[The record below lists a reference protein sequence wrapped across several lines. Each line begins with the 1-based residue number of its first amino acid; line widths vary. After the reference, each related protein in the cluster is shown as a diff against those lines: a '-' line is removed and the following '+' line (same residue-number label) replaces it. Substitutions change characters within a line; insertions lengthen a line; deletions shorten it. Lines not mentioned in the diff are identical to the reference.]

1 MPFPGGWGRS
11 SAACAGPSW
20 AGVLASTAPP
30 CQIRRVSSVAR
41 APYSVAPIPFPF
53 VALARLAGS
62 LPLGQG
68 RESALAVLL
77 VARLADAALVGDVVP
92 AAVAR
97 RAVAAK
103 KWLLAL
109 CPDRAV
115 SGATA
120 AVCDAIVAGDSRS
133 VRRTLVR
140 VTEVTAPIL
149 TAAARSEL
157 TSLAGP
163 PRA

>member
-1 MPFPGGWGRS
+1 MADGAGRTS
-11 SAACAGPSW
+11 VARHDGAAPRLASAAPGCE
-20 AGVLASTAPP
+20 
-30 CQIRRVSSVAR
+30 IRRVSSVAR

-53 VALARLAGS
+53 VALARLSGA

-77 VARLADAALVGDVVP
+77 VARLAHAALAGDVVP
-92 AAVAR
+92 AAVAK

-103 KWLLAL
+103 KWLVAL
-109 CPDRAV
+109 CPDRTVCGA
-115 SGATA
+115 SG
-120 AVCDAIVAGDSRS
+120 AVCDAIIAGDPRL
-133 VRRTLVR
+133 VRRCMTR

-157 TSLAGP
+157 ASVSGS